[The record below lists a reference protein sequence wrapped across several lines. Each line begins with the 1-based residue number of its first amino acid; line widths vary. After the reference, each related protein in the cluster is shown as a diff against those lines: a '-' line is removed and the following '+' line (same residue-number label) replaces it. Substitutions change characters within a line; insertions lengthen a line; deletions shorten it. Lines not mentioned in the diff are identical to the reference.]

1 MIITEKKLIA
11 ITLQLQYTLITFRQN
26 LFFNIFFSI
35 SGDLLKEDEILSWL
49 IHQKRHSEI
58 PEVTDEIIDKLIETV
73 PYLAVVFCKFFFLF
87 VVI

>member
-11 ITLQLQYTLITFRQN
+11 ITLQLQYTLITLRQN

-73 PYLAVVFCKFFFLF
+73 PYLAVVFCKFFFCL
-87 VVI
+87 